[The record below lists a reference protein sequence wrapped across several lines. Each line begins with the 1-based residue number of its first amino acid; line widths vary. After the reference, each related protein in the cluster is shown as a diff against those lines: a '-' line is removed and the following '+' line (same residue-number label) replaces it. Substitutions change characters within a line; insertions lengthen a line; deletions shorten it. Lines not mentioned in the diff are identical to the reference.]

1 MKNKPNF
8 FLVGWPKSGTTW
20 LYNCFKEHPDVYVT
34 NRDTVHYFSLNY
46 HRGIKWYEKFYQD
59 VKKER
64 LITDLT
70 PNYALDPKCA
80 KRISEFNKDA
90 KILFILRNPI
100 KRAFSHYWHQKKK
113 GRIDYTF
120 EDTLHYSNLGNFD
133 MYQLFIRPGFYS
145 EFLKPYFDIFDKKK
159 LKIILFENLK
169 DNADSFLKE
178 IYAFGEVDNKFKPSI
193 LNEKINTA
201 TKPSANNN
209 LGLQN
214 KIKKKLGLKKP
225 PALNEY
231 KQGIAPQFYQELW
244 ELYLP
249 EIERLE
255 NQFELNLN
263 HWKT

>member
-20 LYNCFKEHPDVYVT
+20 LYNCFKEHPDIYVT

-46 HRGIKWYEKFYQD
+46 HRGIKWYEKFYLD

-113 GRIDYTF
+113 GRINYSF

-133 MYQLFIRPGFYS
+133 MYHLFIRPGFYS
-145 EFLKPYFDIFDKKK
+145 EFLMPYFDIFDKKQ
-159 LKIILFENLK
+159 LKIVLFENLVNQP
-169 DNADSFLKE
+169 DAFLKE
-178 IYAFGEVDNKFKPSI
+178 IHEFGDVDSKFKPSI
-193 LNEKINTA
+193 LNKKINTGN
-201 TKPSANNN
+201 KPKVNNN
-209 LGLQN
+209 LGFRN
-214 KIKKKLGLKKP
+214 KIKKRLGLENP
-225 PALNEY
+225 TILNEY
-231 KQGIAPQFYQELW
+231 ELGITPQFYQELL

-249 EIERLE
+249 EIEKLE
-255 NQFELNLN
+255 SQLGLNLN